1 MIDFFEKEY
10 KIKLM
15 PQKELFTKQET
26 TEYLRISMNT
36 LYRLMKSGELPYIK
50 LERRV
55 LFKKDDIDRF
65 IESKR
70 VD

>member
-1 MIDFFEKEY
+1 MPEK
-10 KIKLM
+10 KL
-15 PQKELFTKQET
+15 LTKQEAI
-26 TEYLRISMNT
+26 EYLRISMNT

-50 LERRV
+50 LERKV
-55 LFKKDDIDRF
+55 LFKKEDIDKF